1 MLHQD
6 DGGRATD
13 ATGAGGAASRMRSE
27 LRVQLCGLRTAAK
40 TRALAAA
47 VALRI
52 RIGWVPSPC
61 DASGRLRDHA
71 HS

>member
-13 ATGAGGAASRMRSE
+13 AAGAGGAASRMRSE
-27 LRVQLCGLRTAAK
+27 LRVQLRGLRAAAK

-47 VALRI
+47 GSFGEPSSGIAHTYWLGSVA
-52 RIGWVPSPC
+52 V
-61 DASGRLRDHA
+61 
-71 HS
+71 

>member
-27 LRVQLCGLRTAAK
+27 LRVQLRGLR
-40 TRALAAA
+40 AAA
-47 VALRI
+47 RRCKDSSSCCCSAHTYWLGSVA
-52 RIGWVPSPC
+52 V
-61 DASGRLRDHA
+61 
-71 HS
+71 